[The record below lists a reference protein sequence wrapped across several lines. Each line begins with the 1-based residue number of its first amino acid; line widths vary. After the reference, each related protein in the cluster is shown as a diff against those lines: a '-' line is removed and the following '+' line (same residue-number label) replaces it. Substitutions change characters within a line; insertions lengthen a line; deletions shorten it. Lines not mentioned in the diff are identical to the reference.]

1 MTMEFKNIEV
11 SHMRHALRGMRNAM
25 SGWDKSDTGETDGL
39 VTVGESDRGKAR
51 RTSANMPAGKDE
63 GRLRGRS
70 KAKAKVPTQADC
82 VAHGLMLAAMS
93 GMFRKNGW

>member
-1 MTMEFKNIEV
+1 
-11 SHMRHALRGMRNAM
+11 M
-25 SGWDKSDTGETDGL
+25 SGKSHGC
-39 VTVGESDRGKAR
+39 DRGKAR
-51 RTSANMPAGKDE
+51 RTSANMPAGKGN

>member
-1 MTMEFKNIEV
+1 MSWKLKGRTD
-11 SHMRHALRGMRNAM
+11 M
-25 SGWDKSDTGETDGL
+25 SGKRNGC
-39 VTVGESDRGKAR
+39 DRGKER
-51 RTSANMPAGKDE
+51 STSAKMPVGKGD

>member
-1 MTMEFKNIEV
+1 
-11 SHMRHALRGMRNAM
+11 M
-25 SGWDKSDTGETDGL
+25 SGKLKGRTDMSGKRN
-39 VTVGESDRGKAR
+39 GCDRGKER
-51 RTSANMPAGKDE
+51 RTSAKMPAGKGD

-93 GMFRKNGW
+93 GMFKKNGW

>member
-1 MTMEFKNIEV
+1 MT
-11 SHMRHALRGMRNAM
+11 
-25 SGWDKSDTGETDGL
+25 
-39 VTVGESDRGKAR
+39 
-51 RTSANMPAGKDE
+51 AGKNE

-93 GMFRKNGW
+93 GMFKKNGL

>member
-1 MTMEFKNIEV
+1 
-11 SHMRHALRGMRNAM
+11 M
-25 SGWDKSDTGETDGL
+25 SGKRNGC
-39 VTVGESDRGKAR
+39 DRGKER

-63 GRLRGRS
+63 VRLRGRS

>member
-1 MTMEFKNIEV
+1 
-11 SHMRHALRGMRNAM
+11 M
-25 SGWDKSDTGETDGL
+25 SGQSNGC
-39 VTVGESDRGKAR
+39 DRGKER
-51 RTSANMPAGKDE
+51 RTSANIPAGKGE
-63 GRLRGRS
+63 GRLRGRI

>member
-1 MTMEFKNIEV
+1 
-11 SHMRHALRGMRNAM
+11 M
-25 SGWDKSDTGETDGL
+25 SGKSNGC
-39 VTVGESDRGKAR
+39 DRGKEL
-51 RTSANMPAGKDE
+51 RTSADMPAGKNE

-70 KAKAKVPTQADC
+70 KAKAKAPTQADC

>member
-1 MTMEFKNIEV
+1 
-11 SHMRHALRGMRNAM
+11 M
-25 SGWDKSDTGETDGL
+25 SGKRNGC
-39 VTVGESDRGKAR
+39 DRGKELRA
-51 RTSANMPAGKDE
+51 SENMPAGKGE

-70 KAKAKVPTQADC
+70 KAKAPTQADC